1 MNSENN
7 NVYFSIIIVIYTLF
21 IYLLIDIKIKNKMYE
36 EIIRKY
42 EYDEYIKK
50 NNNENEIQEQ
60 FTPSRQIENNNLDF
74 IKDSIITYHQKNL
87 LNIGVYEKNITIK
100 NIDDIKTINNN
111 SNGSKLVNVSYTN
124 HLDKKINRN
133 FTLNKE
139 GVAVGIEKLKI

>member
-7 NVYFSIIIVIYTLF
+7 QVYFSIIIVIYTLF

-36 EIIRKY
+36 EFIRKY
-42 EYDEYIKK
+42 EYDEYTKK
-50 NNNENEIQEQ
+50 NNNEIQEQ
-60 FTPSRQIENNNLDF
+60 FTPSRQIENDNLDF

-100 NIDDIKTINNN
+100 NIDNIKTINNDI
-111 SNGSKLVNVSYTN
+111 NGSKLVNVSYTN

-139 GVAVGIEKLKI
+139 GAAVGIEKLKI

>member
-7 NVYFSIIIVIYTLF
+7 QVYFFIIIVIYTLF

-42 EYDEYIKK
+42 EYDEYTKK
-50 NNNENEIQEQ
+50 NNNEIQEQ

-100 NIDDIKTINNN
+100 NIDNIKTINNDI
-111 SNGSKLVNVSYTN
+111 NGSKLVNVTYTN

-139 GVAVGIEKLKI
+139 GAAVGIEKLKI